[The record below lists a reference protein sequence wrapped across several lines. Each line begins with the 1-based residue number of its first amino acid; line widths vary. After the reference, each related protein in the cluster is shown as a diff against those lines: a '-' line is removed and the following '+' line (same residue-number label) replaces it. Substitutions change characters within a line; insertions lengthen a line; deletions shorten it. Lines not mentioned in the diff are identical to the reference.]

1 MNTFGHILRL
11 TTFGESHGPAIG
23 GVLDGFPPGI
33 SIDLNRINRDVAA
46 RRPGTDLT
54 SPRKESD
61 NIEFLSGLSHENITL
76 GSPIAFIC
84 RNTDTREDHYESLR
98 DVLRPN
104 HADYT
109 YKAKYGLREWR
120 GGGRSSARETLARVV
135 AGALVSHILDL
146 YNIKIESALTGAGN
160 VWQEDPFRQAI
171 DGEKNPKI
179 FLSDYTKQKII
190 DNISA
195 ARSNGNSIGGEVCVI
210 ITNMPTGLGAPIY
223 AKLQADLAA
232 AMLGINAVKG
242 FEYGT
247 GMSSARAC
255 GTETADSFRCE
266 TITTKLS
273 GTDQPGP
280 IPEMHTATNHSGGI
294 QGGISN
300 GMPIYFRVAFK
311 PTPSIATAVN
321 TCDTSGKEITLKVE
335 GRHDPCV
342 AVRGKAVVEA
352 MAALTIADHILLSR
366 TL

>member
-33 SIDLNRINRDVAA
+33 GIDMNRINEAVAA
-46 RRPGTDLT
+46 RRPGANLT

-61 NIEFLSGLSHENITL
+61 NIEFLSGLSHRNITL

-84 RNTDTREDHYESLR
+84 RNTDTREEHYESLK

-135 AGALVSHILDL
+135 AGALASHILDR
-146 YNIKIESALTGAGN
+146 YDIKIESALTGAGN
-160 VWQEDPFRQAI
+160 VWQENPFRRAEEGETNPAI
-171 DGEKNPKI
+171 YITDSIRKKI
-179 FLSDYTKQKII
+179 L
-190 DNISA
+190 DNIST

-210 ITNMPTGLGAPIY
+210 VNNMPTGLGAPIY

-247 GMSSARAC
+247 GMASARAF
-255 GTETADSFRCE
+255 GTETADSFLSD
-266 TITTKLS
+266 TVSMKLS
-273 GTDQPGP
+273 ETDMPGP
-280 IPEMHTATNHSGGI
+280 IPELRTVTNHSGGI

-300 GMPIYFRVAFK
+300 GMPLYFRVAFK
-311 PTPSIATAVN
+311 PTPSVASPVD
-321 TCDTSGKEITLKVE
+321 TCDTSGKPISLKVE

-342 AVRGKAVVEA
+342 AVRGRAVVEA
-352 MAALTIADHILLSR
+352 MTALTIADHILLAR